1 MHSSGNLLVGKAAP
15 PAAPPVA
22 AGAPKEDNYAAT
34 MAARTGGPRGKKA
47 RTKPR
52 AGVVREALPEVA
64 VAPAAPPPAAVDTL
78 DVEVFK
84 PEQTSILGVTCDP
97 KSDGAGVV
105 VTALNPNGLASKAGV
120 LYVGDNILSVNG
132 TKVSDEKMTAKM
144 LREASGAIK
153 IGVACST
160 AAQLNL
166 NPPHAMEAIT
176 SVRVSAVQKEY
187 LVKWAPSNRRTW
199 ATVQDLMEA
208 GCEEMWEHFEST
220 SVRLEV
226 TLTRGARGLGI
237 EIMGNCVIGVD
248 PQCQCSPKPLQPKD
262 VVTHLDGEVLANR
275 TLAEAITPGAQ
286 VVRLTV
292 VRPGAPYARKR
303 SLLPAQGFKKGKGAK
318 AEAGKTKAAPP
329 AAPPVAAGEPSDA
342 GGKKKGVLGGLFGG
356 KKGRAVVPP
365 PGPNPH
371 RPTPKAA
378 GPPPGPPPADP
389 APPPKAPHKPTPP
402 PGAPPPEQ
410 ARQSGA
416 HKPTPPKGPPPAEPA
431 AASRES
437 SAGSRGSATTPGGG
451 KHKPTPPPGAPPP
464 EQAHSR
470 GAAEAARPAEGTLQH
485 RGGGECGSAEA
496 RLEHRGGGER
506 GAGPPGLGRGGGEG
520 GAQRGGEGEGGG
532 GGGGG
537 GRGGGG
543 GGAARADPK
552 AAGGRARAPA
562 WGRSAAR
569 RWRGKGVVRRA
580 TRLAPPGDKRKP
592 SATPP
597 GPVGLMA
604 ELAAKQKKK
613 QGGE

>member
-1 MHSSGNLLVGKAAP
+1 
-15 PAAPPVA
+15 
-22 AGAPKEDNYAAT
+22 

-64 VAPAAPPPAAVDTL
+64 VAPAAPPPAAVDIL

-160 AAQLNL
+160 AAQLRL
-166 NPPHAMEAIT
+166 NPPHAMEGIT

-318 AEAGKTKAAPP
+318 ADAGKTKAAPP
-329 AAPPVAAGEPSDA
+329 PPLRSRRASRATPAARR
-342 GGKKKGVLGGLFGG
+342 GVLGGLFGG
-356 KKGRAVVPP
+356 KKGKAVVPP
-365 PGPNPH
+365 PGPTRTGRRR
-371 RPTPKAA
+371 RPRPAARPAARRPRAAAEGAAQADAAA
-378 GPPPGPPPADP
+378 GRAAAGA
-389 APPPKAPHKPTPP
+389 
-402 PGAPPPEQ
+402 GAPVRSTQ
-410 ARQSGA
+410 ADAAEGPAARRARGCFSRVERRQSGVGDDPRRRQA
-416 HKPTPPKGPPPAEPA
+416 QADA
-431 AASRES
+431 AAGRAA
-437 SAGSRGSATTPGGG
+437 AGAGASVRGT
-451 KHKPTPPPGAPPP
+451 
-464 EQAHSR
+464 Q
-470 GAAEAARPAEGTLQH
+470 AEAARPAEGTLQH

-496 RLEHRGGGER
+496 RLEQRGGGER
-506 GAGPPGLGRGGGEG
+506 GSGPPGLGRGGGEG
-520 GAQRGGEGEGGG
+520 GAQRGGEGEGGR

-543 GGAARADPK
+543 GGAA
-552 AAGGRARAPA
+552 
-562 WGRSAAR
+562 
-569 RWRGKGVVRRA
+569 
-580 TRLAPPGDKRKP
+580 
-592 SATPP
+592 
-597 GPVGLMA
+597 
-604 ELAAKQKKK
+604 
-613 QGGE
+613 

>member
-1 MHSSGNLLVGKAAP
+1 
-15 PAAPPVA
+15 
-22 AGAPKEDNYAAT
+22 
-34 MAARTGGPRGKKA
+34 MAARTGRPSRQEGTDQAA
-47 RTKPR
+47 RR
-52 AGVVREALPEVA
+52 VVREALPEVA
-64 VAPAAPPPAAVDTL
+64 VAPAAPPPAAVDIL

-356 KKGRAVVPP
+356 KEGRPSCRR
-365 PGPNPH
+365 PGPTRTGRRRRPLAH
-371 RPTPKAA
+371 RPARRP
-378 GPPPGPPPADP
+378 
-389 APPPKAPHKPTPP
+389 PTPRRRRRRRTSRRRRRARRRRSRRASPEHTSRRRRRARRP
-402 PGAPPPEQ
+402 PSPRLLLASRAPAVGGRRRP
-410 ARQSGA
+410 
-416 HKPTPPKGPPPAEPA
+416 PA
-431 AASRES
+431 AAST
-437 SAGSRGSATTPGGG
+437 SRRRRRARRRRSRRVSPA
-451 KHKPTPPPGAPPP
+451 HKPKPPALPKGI
-464 EQAHSR
+464 
-470 GAAEAARPAEGTLQH
+470 QH

-506 GAGPPGLGRGGGEG
+506 GSGPPRLGRGGGEG

-552 AAGGRARAPA
+552 AAGGRRLERRRGAGARLVAGEE
-562 WGRSAAR
+562 GR
-569 RWRGKGVVRRA
+569 VVRRA
-580 TRLAPPGDKRKP
+580 TRPAPPGDKRKP

>member
-1 MHSSGNLLVGKAAP
+1 
-15 PAAPPVA
+15 
-22 AGAPKEDNYAAT
+22 

-64 VAPAAPPPAAVDTL
+64 VAPAAPPPAAVDIL

-160 AAQLNL
+160 AAQLRL
-166 NPPHAMEAIT
+166 NPPHAMEGIT

-356 KKGRAVVPP
+356 KKGKAVVPP

-464 EQAHSR
+464 EQARQSGAHKPKPPALPKGRSSTAAAASAAPPRR
-470 GAAEAARPAEGTLQH
+470 GSSTAAAASAAPA
-485 RGGGECGSAEA
+485 RRGSAEA
-496 RLEHRGGGER
+496 AAKAALSAAAKAKAAAEAEAAAAAAEEAALLEQIRK
-506 GAGPPGLGRGGGEG
+506 L
-520 GAQRGGEGEGGG
+520 QEGGG
-532 GGGGG
+532 SSAGVGPE
-537 GRGGGG
+537 RGSSLEREGS
-543 GGAARADPK
+543 
-552 AAGGRARAPA
+552 RAPRD
-562 WGRSAAR
+562 GFP
-569 RWRGKGVVRRA
+569 
-580 TRLAPPGDKRKP
+580 APPGDKRKP

>member
-1 MHSSGNLLVGKAAP
+1 
-15 PAAPPVA
+15 
-22 AGAPKEDNYAAT
+22 

-356 KKGRAVVPP
+356 KKGKAGCAAARAQPAP
-365 PGPNPH
+365 ADAEGRWPAA
-371 RPTPKAA
+371 RPAARRPRAAAEGAAQADAAA
-378 GPPPGPPPADP
+378 GRAAAGAGAPVRSTQADAAEGPAARRARGCFSRVERRQSGVGDDPRRRQAQAD
-389 APPPKAPHKPTPP
+389 AAA
-402 PGAPPPEQ
+402 GAPPPEQ
-410 ARQSGA
+410 ARQSGR
-416 HKPTPPKGPPPAEPA
+416 TSRSRPPCRRDAPAP
-431 AASRES
+431 R
-437 SAGSRGSATTPGGG
+437 R
-451 KHKPTPPPGAPPP
+451 
-464 EQAHSR
+464 R
-470 GAAEAARPAEGTLQH
+470 RV
-485 RGGGECGSAEA
+485 RGSAEA

-552 AAGGRARAPA
+552 AAGGRRLERRRGAGARLVAGEEGSRAPRD
-562 WGRSAAR
+562 GFP
-569 RWRGKGVVRRA
+569 
-580 TRLAPPGDKRKP
+580 APPGDKRKP